1 MAEGDELREPTKGTK
16 RLPLSPSRTFF
27 TSRPRSLNA
36 AVIAV
41 RSPGRLKP
49 ATRTTVA
56 DESAPLSMEI
66 TGAAAAA
73 SAVGLEIARSLLLL
87 LRAEEGS
94 EEGLASANGARE
106 AERARR
112 AAREEDGE
120 GSRAAAAAAQQEE
133 GPRKSMRSFDRGRRK
148 KK

>member
-1 MAEGDELREPTKGTK
+1 LE
-16 RLPLSPSRTFF
+16 
-27 TSRPRSLNA
+27 
-36 AVIAV
+36 
-41 RSPGRLKP
+41 P

-87 LRAEEGS
+87 RGEEGS

-133 GPRKSMRSFDRGRRK
+133 GPRKSMRSFDGGRRK
-148 KK
+148 K